1 MKGGGFVSEEDAIQV
16 AIEAVWSSILVC
28 ARGSPALIVSVGA
41 VAALVVVAVGVGYGA
56 YKGWEKPV

>member
-1 MKGGGFVSEEDAIQV
+1 V
-16 AIEAVWSSILVC
+16 AIEAAWSSILVI

-56 YKGWEKPV
+56 YKGWEKVA

>member
-1 MKGGGFVSEEDAIQV
+1 VVSDKDAIEV
-16 AIEAVWSSILVC
+16 VVEAVWSSILVC

>member
-1 MKGGGFVSEEDAIQV
+1 VVSNKDVIQV
-16 AIEAVWSSILVC
+16 AIEAAWSSILVI

-56 YKGWEKPV
+56 YKGWEKVG

>member
-1 MKGGGFVSEEDAIQV
+1 VVSDKDVIEV
-16 AIEAVWSSILVC
+16 VIEAAWSILVC

-56 YKGWEKPV
+56 YKGWEKEKAA

>member
-1 MKGGGFVSEEDAIQV
+1 VSDKDAIEV
-16 AIEAVWSSILVC
+16 VVEAVWSSILVC

-56 YKGWEKPV
+56 YKGWEKVG